1 MNIFWWDRAV
11 GWIIYKKKR
20 NDALVVVVKQILP
33 CKVGMKNIAVH
44 KDQVYAQPRNQVSR
58 FEFDQAVVDVFP
70 DMIKRS
76 VPGYSTVLAM
86 TGMFAARYVQ
96 KGSACYDLGC
106 SLGAATLSMARAVQ
120 GMDCQ
125 VIGVDNAPAMI
136 AACQSHLDVA
146 GLTTPVVLLC
156 KDISSVP
163 VERASLVVLNYTLQ
177 FIHPKERQAL
187 LASIYE
193 GLLPGGAL
201 VLSEKIVFSDPE
213 KQALMTAL
221 HLDFKRANGYSEL
234 EISQKRTAL
243 ENVLIPD
250 TEEVHLNRLRNAGFP
265 SPAMWFQSLNF
276 ASILAV
282 KPAEQAD

>member
-1 MNIFWWDRAV
+1 
-11 GWIIYKKKR
+11 
-20 NDALVVVVKQILP
+20 
-33 CKVGMKNIAVH
+33 
-44 KDQVYAQPRNQVSR
+44 YAQARERVAR
-58 FEFDQAVVDVFP
+58 FEFNQAVVDVFP

-86 TGMFAARYVQ
+86 TGMFAARYIQ
-96 KGSACYDLGC
+96 AGSTCYDLGC
-106 SLGAATLSMARAVQ
+106 SLGAATLSIGRAVE
-120 GMDCQ
+120 GIDCQ

-136 AACQSHLDVA
+136 TACQSRIDEA
-146 GLTTPVVLLC
+146 GLATPVTLRC
-156 KDISSVP
+156 KDISDVP
-163 VERASLVVLNYTLQ
+163 LENASLVVLNYTLQ
-177 FIHPKERQAL
+177 FIHTDERQAL

-201 VLSEKIVFSDPE
+201 VLSEKIVFGDAE

-243 ENVLIPD
+243 EDVLVPD
-250 TEEVHLNRLRNAGFP
+250 TEEVHLERLKQAGFP

-276 ASILAV
+276 VSILAV
-282 KPAEQAD
+282 KPTEQAK